1 MAVISSAGAR
11 DSQAAA
17 KASLLYR
24 PEVRQI
30 IYQVILVVALLALF
44 GYIVDNTIINMRRL
58 GIASG
63 FGFWDRT
70 AGFDIAQT
78 LIPFSATS
86 SYGQAFW
93 VSLLNTVLVAAISI
107 VFATIIGF
115 VVGVARLSNN
125 WLIAR
130 LGTIFVEALRNIPLL
145 LLLYFWYFAVL
156 KALPQA
162 RDAIQ
167 VPGGGFLSNR
177 GLNLPAPVA
186 EPGMGYV
193 LLALLAAVVTSIG
206 IGIWAKRRRLATG
219 QPFPAVWAGLGLIVV
234 VPLLVALM
242 TGRPMSFDYP
252 VKGAFNFSGG
262 FVVTPEFMALLFGL
276 SFYTASFIAEIVRAG
291 ILAVTKGQKEAAA
304 ALGLHPSQALRLVVL
319 PQALRVMIPPMTS
332 SYLSLTKN
340 SSLGLAIGYP
350 DLVSVTGTILNQTGQ
365 AVEIILLTMAVYL
378 SLSLLTSMFM
388 NWFNARIALVE
399 R

>member
-1 MAVISSAGAR
+1 MAVITSTRESN
-11 DSQAAA
+11 AAA
-17 KASLLYR
+17 KASFLYR

-30 IYQVILVVALLALF
+30 IYQLILVVALVALF
-44 GYIVDNTIINMRRL
+44 AYIIDNTIINMRRL

-78 LIPFSATS
+78 LIPFTATS

-93 VSLLNTVLVAAISI
+93 VSLLNTVLIAAIGI

-115 VVGVARLSNN
+115 VVGIARLSNN

-162 RDAIQ
+162 RQAMEL
-167 VPGGGFLSNR
+167 PGGGFLSNR

-193 LLALLAAVVTSIG
+193 LLALLAAVVAAIG
-206 IGIWAKRRRLATG
+206 IGMWAKRRRLATG
-219 QPFPAVWAGLGLIVV
+219 QPFPAILVGLGLIVV
-234 VPLLVALM
+234 LPLVVALI

-262 FVVTPEFMALLFGL
+262 FVVSPEFMALLFGL

-291 ILAVTKGQKEAAA
+291 ILAVSKGQKEAAA
-304 ALGLHPSQALRLVVL
+304 ALGLHPNQALRLVVL

-378 SLSLLTSMFM
+378 TLSLLTSLFM
-388 NWFNARIALVE
+388 NWYNARIALVE

>member
-1 MAVISSAGAR
+1 MAVTTGTREST
-11 DSQAAA
+11 AAA
-17 KASLLYR
+17 KASFLYR

-30 IYQVILVVALLALF
+30 IYQLILVVVLVALF
-44 GYIVDNTIINMRRL
+44 GYIIENTIINMRRL

-78 LIPFSATS
+78 LIPFTATS

-93 VSLLNTVLVAAISI
+93 VSLWNTVLVAAIGI

-115 VVGVARLSNN
+115 VVGIARLSNN

-162 RDAIQ
+162 RQAMEL
-167 VPGGGFLSNR
+167 PGGGFLSNR

-193 LLALLAAVVTSIG
+193 LLALAAAVASSIV

-219 QPFPAVWAGLGLIVV
+219 QPFHAVWVGLGLIVV
-234 VPLLVALM
+234 VPLVAALLA
-242 TGRPMSFDYP
+242 GRPMSFDYP

-291 ILAVTKGQKEAAA
+291 ILAVSKGQKEAAA

>member
-1 MAVISSAGAR
+1 MRVRGTVKR
-11 DSQAAA
+11 RRRRV
-17 KASLLYR
+17 LLYR

>member
-1 MAVISSAGAR
+1 MAVVSGAR
-11 DSQAAA
+11 ASEAAA
-17 KASLLYR
+17 KASFLYR

-30 IYQVILVVALLALF
+30 IYQVILVAALVALF
-44 GYIVDNTIINMRRL
+44 WYIIDNTIINMRRL

-78 LIPFSATS
+78 LIPFTATS

-93 VSLLNTVLVAAISI
+93 VSLLNTVLVAAIGI

-115 VVGVARLSNN
+115 AVGVARLSNN

-162 RDAIQ
+162 RQAMEL
-167 VPGGGFLSNR
+167 PGGGFLSNR

-193 LLALLAAVVTSIG
+193 LVALLAAVITSIG
-206 IGIWAKRRRLATG
+206 IGMWAKRRRLATG
-219 QPFPAVWAGLGLIVV
+219 QPFPAVWTGLGLIVAL
-234 VPLLVALM
+234 PLVVALL

-291 ILAVTKGQKEAAA
+291 ILAVSKGQKEAAA
-304 ALGLHPSQALRLVVL
+304 ALGLQPGQALRLVVL

-378 SLSLLTSMFM
+378 SLSLLTSLFM